1 MKQTDMSARLID
13 MLKKIFMDM
22 HNLIRTPRFLLVFT
36 LLLTAASA
44 SAQSTTIRGTLLDS
58 LTRESEPFAT
68 VRVYKQADQ
77 KQAVGMSV
85 SDADG
90 HFAQTVKGK
99 GQFTI
104 VFSSVGKAALSRSVV
119 LNGEPEINLGTLLMR
134 DDAEMLGNVEVVA
147 QVPLVKMETDKMS
160 YNVSDDVDSKSS
172 TVLDMLRKV
181 PMVSVD
187 GQDNITVNGS
197 SSFKIYVD
205 GKPNP
210 MLSSNP
216 GQIFKAMPASM
227 VKSIEVVT
235 NPGAKYDAEGTGGVL
250 NIIMQK
256 MGDGS
261 SQADMNGYN
270 GSVRA
275 MASTRGYGGSTMVNV
290 QQGKFSM
297 SASLMYQHQEQKNM
311 EVWQDRTQQTPLGE
325 SLTSTYMKG
334 KNKNDFG
341 RMSLSFGYDLDT
353 LSNIGGSVSMMY
365 APNSNRT
372 FGSNAMSGG
381 FYGDGLAYDNAS
393 HTKNRYGQINA
404 SLDYQRFFNADRTRS
419 LTLSYLFNINPQQG
433 DNENNYSVRQTP
445 EEQTAVP
452 VDLSSFRSEDH
463 AHTQEH
469 TVQVDY
475 ATPIAKGQTLDVG
488 AKFIARTNASNS
500 KYFTSADDEWIYRED
515 ASMRYRHL
523 NDIAAG
529 YAEYAGTFGKI
540 GTKAGLRYE
549 HTWQRVKYLLGQGEN
564 FHTDY
569 GNLVPSASLSYN
581 FSPVH
586 NIGLTY
592 NMRISRP
599 SISYLNPYVN
609 KGDATS
615 VSYGNTDLDVEKSHN
630 IGLVVNAFTPKIM
643 VNLNLR
649 QSFSNNSIAQYS
661 FYEGNIL
668 NTTYGN
674 IVHDRTSSA
683 NLYMG
688 LTPAKNTRIIFNGGV
703 NYTHLG
709 SNQLDIRNHGWSAN
723 AMFNVQQTLPWQL
736 KLSAALMANTKSY
749 ELQGWRSGFS
759 GCFGNLAKSFL
770 NDKLNVSIYGFT
782 GLRSGGKLM
791 FKNYS
796 HAADF
801 TSMQTVKVPV
811 AQCGLQLTF
820 NFGNTKQRMKQYQS
834 KISNDFME
842 DKNDS
847 QQTGTGTMMGN

>member
-1 MKQTDMSARLID
+1 MHRSHRALRTFFVFFVLLSA
-13 MLKKIFMDM
+13 
-22 HNLIRTPRFLLVFT
+22 
-36 LLLTAASA
+36 LTA
-44 SAQSTTIRGTLLDS
+44 SAQSTIVRGTLLDS
-58 LTRESEPFAT
+58 LTRESEPYAT
-68 VRVYKQADQ
+68 IRVYKQADK
-77 KQAVGMSV
+77 KQAVAMSV
-85 SDADG
+85 TDDDG
-90 HFAQTVKGK
+90 RFAQTVKGK
-99 GQFTI
+99 GTFTV
-104 VFSSVGKAALSRSVV
+104 VFSSVGKAALSRNIV
-119 LNGEPEINLGTLLMR
+119 LNGEPEVDMGTLLMH
-134 DDAEMLGNVEVVA
+134 DDTEMLANVEVVA

-160 YNVSDDVDSKSS
+160 YNVSDDVDAKSS

-197 SSFKIYVD
+197 RSFKIYVD

-216 GQIFKAMPASM
+216 GPIFKAMPASM
-227 VKSIEVVT
+227 IKSIEVVT

-250 NIIMQK
+250 NIITQK

-261 SQADMNGYN
+261 SQANMNGYN
-270 GSVRA
+270 GSVQA
-275 MASTRGYGGSTMVNV
+275 MASNRGYGGSSMVSV

-297 SASLMYQHQEQKNM
+297 SASLMYQHVVSANM
-311 EVWQDRTQQTPLGE
+311 EILQDRTQQSPLDE
-325 SLTSTYMKG
+325 SRTSTYMKG

-341 RMSLSFGYDLDT
+341 RMSLSFGYDLDS
-353 LSNIGGSVSMMY
+353 LSNIGGSVSMMH

-372 FGSNAMSGG
+372 FGSNTMAGG
-381 FYGDGLAYDNAS
+381 FYGDGLTYDNAS
-393 HTKNRYGQINA
+393 RTKNRYQQVNA
-404 SLDYQRFFNADRTRS
+404 SLDYQRFFNADHTRT
-419 LTLSYLFNINPQQG
+419 LTLSYLFNINPQRG
-433 DNENNYSVRQTP
+433 DNENNYTIQGYEATGI
-445 EEQTAVP
+445 
-452 VDLSSFRSEDH
+452 DLSSFRSDNH

-500 KYFTSADDEWIYRED
+500 KYFTADGDEWIYRED

-549 HTWQRVKYLLGQGEN
+549 HTWQRVKYLLGHGDN

-609 KGDATS
+609 KSDATS
-615 VSYGNTDLDVEKSHN
+615 VSYGNTDLEVEKSHN
-630 IGLVVNAFTPKIM
+630 IGLVFNAFTPIVM

-674 IVHDRTSSA
+674 IVHNRTSSA

-703 NYTHLG
+703 NYTHLE
-709 SNQLDIRNHGWSAN
+709 SHQLGAGNYGWSAN
-723 AMFNVQQTLPWQL
+723 AMLNVQQTLPWQL

-749 ELQGWRSGFS
+749 ELQGWSSGFS
-759 GCFGNLAKSFL
+759 GCFGNLTKSL
-770 NDKLNVSIYGFT
+770 LDDKLSISIFGVT

-791 FKNYS
+791 FRNYS
-796 HAADF
+796 HGADF
-801 TSMQTVKVPV
+801 TSMQTIKVPI

-820 NFGNTKQRMKQYQS
+820 NFGNTKQRMRQHQS

-847 QQTGTGTMMGN
+847 QQTGAGTTMMGGQ